1 MNEADALDIVQAA
14 LWTVI
19 AASGPAILAAM
30 AVGVVIALFQA
41 LTQVQEMTLTFVP
54 KIVVIIAVVTVTA
67 PFIGAQVLAFS
78 EQVYARIENGFAR

>member
-78 EQVYARIENGFAR
+78 KQVYARIENGFAR

>member
-30 AVGVVIALFQA
+30 VVGVVIALFQA

-78 EQVYARIENGFAR
+78 EQVFAHIENGFAR